1 MDPALIDACFFDPLG
16 REQRMVWADAVQQVA
31 FERCGVVRRFPVRAG
46 RRVAPGWWWSA
57 TDGRLVHYGSGLMRM
72 QVMLLDRDPSVVGLA
87 CRPVELLWRGSGAV
101 LSHAPHLLARLA
113 DGTAALVDCV
123 GRDGMSPEHARR
135 AAVVAAAA
143 AAVGWHY
150 RAVGPPDPVLAANV
164 RWLAGYR
171 HPRYA
176 ATGTEAGQLL
186 GCYSRPRPLIDGVRE
201 LGDPLKGT
209 ADGVPRA
216 VARGSDGSADRAAAR
231 TGACRGRRR

>member
-1 MDPALIDACFFDPLG
+1 MDPALIDACSFDPLG

-87 CRPVELLWRGSGAV
+87 CRPVELLWRGSGGAV

-113 DGTAALVDCV
+113 DGNGRAGGLRGA
-123 GRDGMSPEHARR
+123 GRDVARARTR

-150 RAVGPPDPVLAANV
+150 RAAGLPDPVLAANV

-171 HPRYA
+171 HR
-176 ATGTEAGQLL
+176 GTRRPA
-186 GCYSRPRPLIDGVRE
+186 PRP
-201 LGDPLKGT
+201 
-209 ADGVPRA
+209 
-216 VARGSDGSADRAAAR
+216 GSCWAAIP
-231 TGACRGRRR
+231 GRGR